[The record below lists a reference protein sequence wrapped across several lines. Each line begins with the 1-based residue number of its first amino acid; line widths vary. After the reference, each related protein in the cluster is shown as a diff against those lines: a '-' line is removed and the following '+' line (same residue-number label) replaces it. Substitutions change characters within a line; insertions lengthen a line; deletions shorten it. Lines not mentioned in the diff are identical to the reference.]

1 VSGLRFLLCFSFC
14 LTISAMAK
22 GAIEEPKPVYT
33 DVYVSVY
40 EQNILLEVIKGGQAD
55 GLQMFLAP
63 ATGMDREQETALR
76 AGLEAFIAKM
86 QQRQSK
92 LSSDKALLDQLFYTV
107 HRKYLKEYKPY
118 MSFFSLLDQGAY
130 NCLTAT
136 ALYAILL
143 DELGISY
150 QVYETDY
157 HIFLLA
163 ETAEGEQIL
172 LETTDPL
179 YGFVSGREEIK
190 QRIKDICNDA
200 LAEGEVLDRPYFDFD
215 LQVFR
220 PINLQQLAGLQ
231 YYNQAAYLYNTQR
244 PGQAAVSLSKGRLL
258 YQAER
263 FDKLAQLLA
272 AIQ

>member
-1 VSGLRFLLCFSFC
+1 MPGLRILLCFCFC
-14 LTISAMAK
+14 LTFSALAK

-40 EQNILLEVIKGGQAD
+40 EQSILLEVIQGGQVDA
-55 GLQMFLAP
+55 LRMFLAS
-63 ATGMDREQETALR
+63 AAGMDRGQEAVLR
-76 AGLEAFIAKM
+76 AGLEEFIRKM

-92 LSSDKALLDQLFYTV
+92 LASDKALLEQLFYTV

-118 MSFFSLLDQGAY
+118 KGFSSLLDQGTY

-179 YGFVSGREEIK
+179 YGFVSDPEEIQ
-190 QRIKDICNDA
+190 QRIKEICNDA
-200 LAEGEVLDRPYFDFD
+200 FAEGKVFDRNYFDFD

-220 PINLQQLAGLQ
+220 PVNLQQLAGLQ
-231 YYNQAAYLYNTQR
+231 YYNRAAYLYNTQK
-244 PGQAAVSLSKGRLL
+244 PDQAALALSKGRLL

-272 AIQ
+272 GI